1 MKNESKCKVS
11 GRIRIQGAK
20 PRILQICHANG
31 SIKIDNT
38 EIVEEGI
45 RIEGAVPVSILYISS
60 DDAMPFAVLDGIIPF
75 THVAQVPEIDASCRF
90 TLTADMEQL
99 LATMADSEEIE
110 VKVTVS
116 LNLFV
121 ARAQTQQCIR
131 AIEEKDYAL
140 EDLEAVPGITGYIV
154 QGKESLWDIAKQ
166 YYLTPAQIM
175 EMNSLESE
183 ELKKGQCLI
192 LMKSMSRQFS

>member
-1 MKNESKCKVS
+1 MWHC
-11 GRIRIQGAK
+11 
-20 PRILQICHANG
+20 LQVF
-31 SIKIDNT
+31 
-38 EIVEEGI
+38 E
-45 RIEGAVPVSILYISS
+45 
-60 DDAMPFAVLDGIIPF
+60 
-75 THVAQVPEIDASCRF
+75 
-90 TLTADMEQL
+90 
-99 LATMADSEEIE
+99 
-110 VKVTVS
+110 
-116 LNLFV
+116 
-121 ARAQTQQCIR
+121 CIR